1 VRDPANSFA
10 FVGRAPLSPLSLEH
24 KEKEN
29 KPPLSIMAFVLPPY
43 AGLYAWL
50 AVTLYIAYRIRRS
63 LR

>member
-1 VRDPANSFA
+1 MSFA
-10 FVGRAPLSPLSLEH
+10 
-24 KEKEN
+24 
-29 KPPLSIMAFVLPPY
+29 LPPY